1 MLSVFFIK
9 RPIFAMVISLLI
21 VIAGIVSLFVLPV
34 QEYPEV
40 TPPTVVVSATY
51 TGANAYTVEETVTR
65 PLEDKIN
72 GVQGMIYM
80 QSSSTSSGSSKI
92 NVYFEPGYDLDI
104 AAVDVQN
111 KVSMATPQLPTEVNQ
126 QGVVVDKQSPSIV
139 CFVAV
144 TGEGEEFTDSFLSNY
159 ANINILDELRRVPG
173 VGKAENMGE
182 KKYSMRIW
190 LDPDRIQALG
200 LSPAEII
207 SAIKAQN
214 SQAALGKI
222 GAPPTYHDQPTEF
235 VLTTESRLKDVEE
248 FENIVVKFK
257 DDGTLVYL
265 KDVATVELGA
275 ENYSWNALL
284 NKKPTALLAI
294 YQLPGSNALDIKKN
308 IVERMENL
316 KSRFPEGVDY
326 KVPYDT
332 TLFVEVA
339 IQNVVQNLAIAVA
352 LVILIVFVFLGSWR
366 PTIIAAVAIPVSLVG
381 TFGIL
386 LASGFSINFLTLFG
400 LILAIGIVVDDV
412 ILVVEKVEHIMGERP
427 ELTIPQVVK
436 AAMLELIGPIIAT
449 TLVLVA
455 VFVPVSLM
463 PGLTGAIYKQF
474 ALTICFAVLI
484 SSLNA
489 MTLSPALSAIVI
501 RRLPDGQGKFVFF
514 RIFDSIFDKI
524 SKIYL
529 VIVGFLIKMRWLVVV
544 GFVGLLYGTYYIF
557 AVTPTGFVPEEDK
570 GVFLLMFNLKPGTGL
585 GKTTDVRKDLE
596 NIVLDIPG
604 IQDLIIIDGYN
615 MLAGTLDSS
624 AGAGF
629 VTLTPWEE
637 RQTPELSI
645 DAILRTVNMK
655 AAVIT
660 DANIAAFNM
669 PGIPGLGTVGGFDFR
684 LQDYLAGDL
693 NTFVDHSDNLIA
705 AANADPRI
713 ARAYTTYSPNYPMI
727 RLDIDRKKTAAL
739 GVNVSDIFTTIQGYM
754 GSIYVNDF
762 TKYGKVFRVF
772 IQADKAFRSEV
783 NDITGLFVK
792 NYRDDMV
799 PLSSVLQ
806 IKKIIGPA
814 DLPHYNMYRSITI
827 NGNAAPGY
835 SSGQAMEA
843 MAELA
848 EEVLPADKSY
858 GFEWS
863 GMSYQ
868 EKLAGNTKIFV
879 FTFALLVVY
888 LVLAAQY
895 ESWVLPMMILLPVP
909 LVMFGALVAQNMAG
923 LDNNL
928 FAQIG
933 LVLLI
938 GLSSKNAILIVEVA
952 KEKREEGISII
963 DSAMAAAAL
972 RFRAIMMTILS
983 FVFGVIPLAFAVGA
997 GAMTMRSIGVIVL
1010 GGMVAATFISTM
1022 LVPVVYV
1029 LLETMREHFVS
1040 VEDEVRNRNMI

>member
-21 VIAGIVSLFVLPV
+21 VIGGIVSLFVLPV

-40 TPPTVVVSATY
+40 IPPTVVVSATY

-92 NVYFEPGYDLDI
+92 NIYFEPGYDLDI

-111 KVSMATPQLPTEVNQ
+111 KVSVATPQLPSEVTQ
-126 QGVVVDKQSPSIV
+126 TGVVVDKQSPSIV
-139 CFVAV
+139 CFVAL
-144 TGEGEEFTDSFLSNY
+144 TGDGYSDSFLSNY
-159 ANINILDELRRVPG
+159 VNINILDELRRIPG

-182 KKYSMRIW
+182 KRYSMRIW
-190 LDPDRIQALG
+190 LNPDRIQALG

-207 SAIKAQN
+207 NAVKSQN

-222 GAPPTYHDQPTEF
+222 GAPPTYLDQPTEF
-235 VLTTESRLKDVEE
+235 VLTTDSRLENVDQ
-248 FENIVVKFK
+248 FEQIVVKFK

-265 KDVATVELGA
+265 RDVATIELGA
-275 ENYSWNALL
+275 ENYSWNALF
-284 NKKPTALLAI
+284 NKEPAALVGI
-294 YQLPGSNALDIKKN
+294 YQLPGSNALEIKKE
-308 IVERMENL
+308 IVETMGFL
-316 KSRFPEGVDY
+316 KNRFPEGVQY
-326 KVPYDT
+326 QIPYDT

-339 IQNVVQNLAIAVA
+339 IKNVVQNLIIAVA

-366 PTIIAAVAIPVSLVG
+366 PTVIAAVAIPVSLVG

-386 LASGFSINFLTLFG
+386 LAADFSINFLTLFG

-412 ILVVEKVEHIMGERP
+412 ILVVENVERIMVERP
-427 ELTIPQVVK
+427 ELTVPQVVK
-436 AAMLELIGPIIAT
+436 EAMLQLIGPIIAT

-463 PGLTGAIYKQF
+463 PGLTGAIYRQF

-489 MTLSPALSAIVI
+489 MTLSPALSAII
-501 RRLPDGQGKFVFF
+501 IKRLPDGQGKVFLF
-514 RIFDSIFDKI
+514 RLFDLFFDKI
-524 SKIYL
+524 TTIYIA
-529 VIVGFLIKMRWLVVV
+529 IVSFLIRMRWLLVLV
-544 GFVGLLYGTYYIF
+544 FAGLLYGTYYIF
-557 AVTPTGFVPEEDK
+557 TVTPMGFVPEEDK
-570 GVFLLMFNLKPGTGL
+570 GSFLVMFNLKPGTAL
-585 GKTTDVRKDLE
+585 GKTIKVRKEVEAMLLETPGVADL
-596 NIVLDIPG
+596 V
-604 IQDLIIIDGYN
+604 IIDGFN
-615 MLAGTLDSS
+615 MLTSTLDSS

-629 VTLTPWEE
+629 VTLTPWQQ
-637 RQTPELSI
+637 RKTPGLSI
-645 DAILRTVNMK
+645 NGVIAAINQKGM
-655 AAVIT
+655 AIT
-660 DANIAAFNM
+660 DATVAAFNM

-693 NTFVDHSDNLIA
+693 NTFVDYANKLIA
-705 AANADPRI
+705 AANGDPRI
-713 ARAYTTYSPNYPMI
+713 ARSYTTYSPNYPMI
-727 RLDIDRKKTAAL
+727 KLDIDRKKVAAL
-739 GVNVSDIFTTIQGYM
+739 GVDISDIFQTLQGYM

-772 IQADKAFRSEV
+772 IQADKAFRSEAS
-783 NDITGLFVK
+783 DINELFVK
-792 NYRDDMV
+792 NYKGNMV
-799 PLSSVLQ
+799 PLASVAS
-806 IKKIIGPA
+806 ITKIIGPA
-814 DLPHYNMYRSITI
+814 DLPHYNMYRSINI
-827 NGNAAPGY
+827 NGSAAPGY

-879 FTFALLVVY
+879 FTFAILVVY

-895 ESWVLPMMILLPVP
+895 ESWILPLMILIPVP
-909 LVMFGALVAQNMAG
+909 LVMLGALLAQNMAG

-952 KEKREEGISII
+952 KEKREQGLSIV
-963 DSAMAAAAL
+963 DSAMAAAGL

-983 FVFGVIPLAFAVGA
+983 FVFGVVPLAFATGA

-1040 VEDEVRNRNMI
+1040 VEEEVRNRSMI

>member
-159 ANINILDELRRVPG
+159 VNINILDELRRVPG

-222 GAPPTYHDQPTEF
+222 GAPPTFHDQPTEF
-235 VLTTESRLKDVEE
+235 VLTTESRLKDVDE

-265 KDVATVELGA
+265 RDVATVELGA

-284 NKKPTALLAI
+284 NKEPTALVAI
-294 YQLPGSNALDIKKN
+294 YQLPGSNALDIKKK

-332 TLFVEVA
+332 TLFVEIA

-386 LASGFSINFLTLFG
+386 LAAGFSINFLTLFG

-474 ALTICFAVLI
+474 SLTICFAVLI

-514 RIFDSIFDKI
+514 RVFDSIFDKI

-529 VIVGFLIKMRWLVVV
+529 AIVAFLIKMRWLVVV

-570 GVFLLMFNLKPGTGL
+570 GVFLLMFNLKPGTAL
-585 GKTTDVRKDLE
+585 GKTTDIREDLE
-596 NIVLDIPG
+596 TIILDIPG
-604 IQDLIIIDGYN
+604 IQDLIIIDGFN

-629 VTLTPWEE
+629 VTLTPWDE

-645 DAILRTVNMK
+645 DAILRNVNMK
-655 AAVIT
+655 AAAIT

-693 NTFVDHSDNLIA
+693 NTFVDHSNNLIA

-713 ARAYTTYSPNYPMI
+713 SRAYTTYSPNYPMI

-739 GVNVSDIFTTIQGYM
+739 GVNVSDIFTTLQSYM

-783 NDITGLFVK
+783 SDISRLFVK

-806 IKKIIGPA
+806 VKKIIGPA

-827 NGNAAPGY
+827 NGTAAPGY

-909 LVMFGALVAQNMAG
+909 LVMLGALIAQNMAG

-952 KEKREEGISII
+952 KEKREEGVSII
-963 DSAMAAAAL
+963 ESAMAAASL

-1029 LLETMREHFVS
+1029 LLETMRERFVS
-1040 VEDEVRNRNMI
+1040 VEEEVRNRDMV

>member
-9 RPIFAMVISLLI
+9 RPIFAMVISLII
-21 VIAGIVSLFVLPV
+21 VLAGVVSLFVLPV

-111 KVSMATPQLPTEVNQ
+111 KVSTATSQLPTEVNQ
-126 QGVVVDKQSPSIV
+126 QGVIVDKQSPSIV

-144 TGEGEEFTDSFLSNY
+144 TGEGEGFTDSFLSNY
-159 ANINILDELRRVPG
+159 VNINILDELRRVPG

-190 LDPDRIQALG
+190 LDPDRIQAIG

-207 SAIKAQN
+207 SAIKSQN

-222 GAPPTYHDQPTEF
+222 GAPPTFQDQPNEF
-235 VLTTESRLKDVEE
+235 VLTTESRLKDVDE

-265 KDVATVELGA
+265 SDVATVELGA

-284 NKKPTALLAI
+284 NKEPAALVAI
-294 YQLPGSNALDIKKN
+294 YQLPGSNALDIKKKV
-308 IVERMENL
+308 VERMENL
-316 KSRFPEGVDY
+316 KSRFPEGVKY
-326 KVPYDT
+326 QIPYDT
-332 TLFVEVA
+332 TLFVEIA
-339 IQNVVQNLAIAVA
+339 IKNVVQNLVIAVG

-386 LASGFSINFLTLFG
+386 LAAGFSINFLTLFG

-412 ILVVEKVEHIMGERP
+412 ILVVENVERIMNEQP

-436 AAMLELIGPIIAT
+436 EAMLQLIGPIIAT

-463 PGLTGAIYKQF
+463 PGLTGEIYRQF
-474 ALTICFAVLI
+474 SLTICFAVLI

-501 RRLPDGQGKFVFF
+501 RRLPDGQGKFIFF
-514 RIFDSIFDKI
+514 RIFDSLFDKL
-524 SKIYL
+524 SKVY
-529 VIVGFLIKMRWLVVV
+529 VAIVRFLIKLRWLVVIA
-544 GFVGLLYGTYYIF
+544 FVGLLYGTYYIF

-570 GVFLLMFNLKPGTGL
+570 GGFLLMFNLKPGTAL
-585 GKTTDVRKDLE
+585 GKTTVVREQLE
-596 NIVLDIPG
+596 DILTEIPG
-604 IQDLIIIDGYN
+604 ISDLVIIDGYN

-629 VTLTPWEE
+629 ITLTPWEE
-637 RQTPELSI
+637 REAPELSI
-645 DAILRTVNMK
+645 DAIIGNVNAK
-655 AAVIT
+655 VSSIT
-660 DANIAAFNM
+660 DANVAAFNM

-684 LQDYLAGDL
+684 LQDYLSGDL
-693 NTFVDHSDNLIA
+693 NTFVDYSNKLIA

-713 ARAYTTYSPNYPMI
+713 GRAYTTYSPNYPMI
-727 RLDIDRKKTAAL
+727 RLDIDRRKSAAL
-739 GVNVSDIFTTIQGYM
+739 GVNVSDIFTTLQGYM

-772 IQADKAFRSEV
+772 IQADKDFRSEAS
-783 NDITGLFVK
+783 DITKVFVK
-792 NYRDDMV
+792 NYRGDMV

-806 IKKIIGPA
+806 MKKIIGPA

-827 NGNAAPGY
+827 NGTAAPGY
-835 SSGQAMEA
+835 SSGQAMNA

-848 EEVLPADKSY
+848 EEVLPADKTY

-879 FTFALLVVY
+879 FTFAIIVVY

-909 LVMFGALVAQNMAG
+909 LVMLGALIAQNMAG

-952 KEKREEGISII
+952 KEKREGGFSII
-963 DSAMAAAAL
+963 ESAMAAASL

-983 FVFGVIPLAFAVGA
+983 FVFGVIPLAFATGA

-1029 LLETMREHFVS
+1029 LLETMREIFVN
-1040 VEDEVRNRNMI
+1040 VEEEVENRKMV